1 MVRLG
6 FIIGFIATIGVL
18 LSGLAA
24 YRVHEQELT
33 VNGIAIA
40 RAIDVHASLVQD
52 RLTERE
58 LLARVASGLFRTPSV
73 VKANMLQPLRS
84 SIYAF
89 KTDFVVAGW
98 IARLKPAELDAA
110 RAQLASAGFP
120 NPAIRSDDDKPLG
133 TGAPDQPIDVLMD
146 VEPRN
151 KETAGL
157 AGRSYDQHPILG
169 PMLAQAMDSGK
180 PVASD
185 PLPLLRSDG
194 PIGLVLAAPV
204 LQEGEAQPAGFV
216 TFSYEL
222 APLMLANDDLSLFSV
237 VLRDPRNPEVELIA
251 NHQGSVSSRL
261 TAADGP
267 PPSMVRT
274 VTFGGRDWSLGYY
287 AKTNA
292 VKRAEETA
300 VVVAAIGLALTA
312 IICGLFGYV
321 AYNNLRLSREIQV
334 RIGFERRLTAVIDEL
349 NHRVKNIL
357 AVIQSIVTRTLR
369 HGSDIDVAREL
380 LIGRIHAMSNV
391 VSLLSESQWQGV
403 KLKGLFEARAIPHA
417 ERIAVS
423 GPDIAVSAR
432 AAQSLS
438 LLFFELASHSDEGLS
453 LVGKHPHIVAHWDV
467 TGEEPDT
474 IFHFRWEEFNTSEA
488 TRRADS
494 DFGLILLDRVAPE
507 ALGGVSKR
515 YFTDVSY
522 VYELTAPMETVV
534 DMTERDRTEQ
544 FAIAPRRAAM
554 TGQPSSLRK
563 QALPYHA
570 MSEVG
575 KGWSDADYHNDWG
588 YGPAC
593 AGTTNINRSSASAA
607 TQSTPQSKLEVL
619 RRLRSS
625 Q

>member
-1 MVRLG
+1 LVFILFRFLAAPAEGRYFFANSSLPSNRVVRLG
-6 FIIGFIATIGVL
+6 FIIGFIALVGVL
-18 LSGLAA
+18 LSALAA
-24 YRVHEQELT
+24 YRVHDQELT
-33 VNGIAIA
+33 VDGIALA

-58 LLARVASGLFRTPSV
+58 LLARVASGLFRAPSV
-73 VKANMLQPLRS
+73 IKANMLQPLRS
-84 SIYAF
+84 SIYTF
-89 KTDFVVAGW
+89 KTDFVVASW
-98 IARLKPAELDAA
+98 IARLQPNELEAA
-110 RAQLASAGFP
+110 RAELTSTGFP
-120 NPAIRSDDDKPLG
+120 NPTIRRFD
-133 TGAPDQPIDVLMD
+133 DQPLDPQSLDQPLDVVMD

-151 KETAGL
+151 AETMAFP
-157 AGRSYDQHPILG
+157 GRSFDQDPVLG
-169 PMLAQAMDSGK
+169 PTLARVMSEDK
-180 PVASD
+180 PVASE
-185 PLPLLRSDG
+185 PIPLLRPNG
-194 PIGLVLAAPV
+194 PVGLVLAAPV
-204 LQEGEAQPAGFV
+204 LQEGAVSPAGFV

-237 VLRDPRNPEVELIA
+237 VLKDPRDPNRELVA
-251 NHQGSVSSRL
+251 NDRGVVTTRTITQEM
-261 TAADGP
+261 P
-267 PPSMVRT
+267 PPSIIRT

-292 VKRAEETA
+292 AIRAQQTA
-300 VVVAAIGLALTA
+300 AVVAAIGLALTG
-312 IICGLFGYV
+312 IVCGLFGYV

-453 LVGKHPHIVAHWDV
+453 LVGKHPHIVAHWEL
-467 TGEEPDT
+467 TGEGPDT
-474 IFHFRWEEFNTSEA
+474 IFHFRWEEFNTSAA
-488 TRRADS
+488 TRREDS

-507 ALGGVSKR
+507 ALGGTSKR

-522 VYELTAPMETVV
+522 VYELIAPMETVI

-544 FAIAPRRAAM
+544 FSAPLKTSR
-554 TGQPSSLRK
+554 
-563 QALPYHA
+563 
-570 MSEVG
+570 
-575 KGWSDADYHNDWG
+575 
-588 YGPAC
+588 
-593 AGTTNINRSSASAA
+593 
-607 TQSTPQSKLEVL
+607 
-619 RRLRSS
+619 
-625 Q
+625 

>member
-6 FIIGFIATIGVL
+6 FIIGLIALIGVL

-24 YRVHEQELT
+24 YRVHDQELT
-33 VNGIAIA
+33 VDGIALA

-58 LLARVASGLFRTPSV
+58 LLARVASGLFRAPSV
-73 VKANMLQPLRS
+73 IKANMLQPLRA

-89 KTDFVVAGW
+89 KTDFVVASW
-98 IARLKPAELDAA
+98 VARLKPNELPAA
-110 RAQLASAGFP
+110 RAELAGAGFS
-120 NPAIRSDDDKPLG
+120 NPTIRGYDDQPLD
-133 TGAPDQPIDVLMD
+133 THALDQPIDVLMD

-151 KETAGL
+151 AETKAVP
-157 AGRSYDQHPILG
+157 GRAIDRQPVLG
-169 PMLAQAMDSGK
+169 PMLAQAMVDGK

-185 PLPLLRSDG
+185 PLPLLGPNG

-216 TFSYEL
+216 MFSYDL
-222 APLMLANDDLSLFSV
+222 ASLMLTNDDLSLFSV
-237 VLRDPRNPEVELIA
+237 VLKDPRDADGELIA
-251 NHQGSVSSRL
+251 DHQGIVTSR
-261 TAADGP
+261 TASADAA
-267 PPSMVRT
+267 PPSMMRT

-292 VKRAEETA
+292 ALRAQQTA
-300 VVVAAIGLALTA
+300 AVVAAIGLALTG
-312 IICGLFGYV
+312 IVCGLFGYV
-321 AYNNLRLSREIQV
+321 AYNNLRLSREIEV

-369 HGSDIDVAREL
+369 HGSDIDVVREL

-453 LVGKHPHIVAHWDV
+453 LVGKHPHIVAHWEV
-467 TGEEPDT
+467 TGDEPDT
-474 IFHFRWEEFNTSEA
+474 IFHFRWEEFNTSAA

-494 DFGLILLDRVAPE
+494 DFGVILLDRVAPE

-515 YFTDVSY
+515 YFSDVSY

-544 FAIAPRRAAM
+544 LSAPPR
-554 TGQPSSLRK
+554 P
-563 QALPYHA
+563 H
-570 MSEVG
+570 
-575 KGWSDADYHNDWG
+575 
-588 YGPAC
+588 
-593 AGTTNINRSSASAA
+593 
-607 TQSTPQSKLEVL
+607 
-619 RRLRSS
+619 
-625 Q
+625 

>member
-1 MVRLG
+1 VVRLG
-6 FIIGFIATIGVL
+6 FIIGFIALIGVL
-18 LSGLAA
+18 ISGAAA
-24 YRVHEQELT
+24 YRVHDQELT
-33 VNGIAIA
+33 LDRIALA

-58 LLARVASGLFRTPSV
+58 LLARVASGLFRAPSV
-73 VKANMLQPLRS
+73 MKADMLQPLRS

-89 KTDFVVAGW
+89 KTDFVVASW
-98 IARLKPAELDAA
+98 IARLKPDELPAASAELAK
-110 RAQLASAGFP
+110 AGFS
-120 NPAIRSDDDKPLG
+120 NPTIRDFDDKPL
-133 TGAPDQPIDVLMD
+133 DVQPLGNSLDVLMD
-146 VEPRN
+146 LEPRN
-151 KETAGL
+151 ADTIGFP
-157 AGRSYDQHPILG
+157 GRVLNNQPILG
-169 PMLAQAMDSGK
+169 STFAEAIAEGK

-185 PLPLLRSDG
+185 PIRLLRDDG

-204 LQEGEAQPAGFV
+204 QQEGDAQPAGFV

-222 APLMLANDDLSLFSV
+222 APLMLTNDDLSLFSV
-237 VLRDPRNPEVELIA
+237 VLKDPRSLTGEFVA
-251 NHQGSVSSRL
+251 NDQGLVTTRTAPQPGPLPSV
-261 TAADGP
+261 T
-267 PPSMVRT
+267 RT

-287 AKTNA
+287 AKINS
-292 VKRAEETA
+292 VMRAEQMA
-300 VVVAAIGLALTA
+300 AVVAAIGLALTS
-312 IICGLFGYV
+312 IVCGLFGYV
-321 AYNNLRLSREIQV
+321 AYNNLRLRREIEV

-417 ERIAVS
+417 DRIAIS

-453 LVGKHPHIVAHWDV
+453 LVGKHPHIVAHWEV
-467 TGEEPDT
+467 TGEAPAAT
-474 IFHFRWEEFNTSEA
+474 FNFRWEEFNTSAA

-494 DFGLILLDRVAPE
+494 DFGVILLDRVAPE

-522 VYELTAPMETVV
+522 VYELTAPMETVI

-544 FAIAPRRAAM
+544 LSAPLKRVR
-554 TGQPSSLRK
+554 
-563 QALPYHA
+563 
-570 MSEVG
+570 
-575 KGWSDADYHNDWG
+575 
-588 YGPAC
+588 
-593 AGTTNINRSSASAA
+593 
-607 TQSTPQSKLEVL
+607 
-619 RRLRSS
+619 
-625 Q
+625 

>member
-1 MVRLG
+1 VVRLG
-6 FIIGFIATIGVL
+6 FIIGFIALIGVL

-24 YRVHEQELT
+24 YRVHEQELQIER
-33 VNGIAIA
+33 IALA

-58 LLARVASGLFRTPSV
+58 LLARVASGLFRAPSV

-89 KTDFVVAGW
+89 KTDFVVATW
-98 IARLKPAELDAA
+98 IARLKPAELSEAEA
-110 RAQLASAGFP
+110 ELKSAGFS
-120 NPAIRSDDDKPLG
+120 NPTIRDFDDRPLDIKAIDKPVNV
-133 TGAPDQPIDVLMD
+133 QMD
-146 VEPRN
+146 LEPRTP
-151 KETAGL
+151 ETIGL
-157 AGRSYDQHPILG
+157 PGRALDRHSIVG
-169 PMLAQAMDSGK
+169 PMLAQAMAAGK

-185 PLPLLRSDG
+185 PIPLLRQNG

-204 LQEGEAQPAGFV
+204 SQEGSTDLAGFV

-222 APLMLANDDLSLFSV
+222 APLMLANDDRSLFSV
-237 VLRDPRNPEVELIA
+237 VLKDPRDANDEFVANDSGVVTSRAVNP
-251 NHQGSVSSRL
+251 
-261 TAADGP
+261 DGP
-267 PPSMVRT
+267 SPSMVRT

-292 VKRAEETA
+292 VQRAQQTA
-300 VVVAAIGLALTA
+300 VIVAGIGLALTG

-369 HGSDIDVAREL
+369 HGADIDVAREL

-391 VSLLSESQWQGV
+391 VTLLSESQWQGV
-403 KLKGLFEARAIPHA
+403 KLKGLFESRAIPHA
-417 ERIAVS
+417 DRIAVN

-453 LVGKHPHIVAHWDV
+453 LVGKHPHIVANWEV
-467 TGEEPDT
+467 TGEGADAM
-474 IFHFRWEEFNTSEA
+474 FHFRWEEFNTSAA
-488 TRRADS
+488 TRREDS

-507 ALGGVSKR
+507 ALGGTAKR

-522 VYELTAPMETVV
+522 VYELTAPMVTVV
-534 DMTERDRTEQ
+534 DMSERDRTDQ
-544 FAIAPRRAAM
+544 ISAPVR
-554 TGQPSSLRK
+554 
-563 QALPYHA
+563 
-570 MSEVG
+570 
-575 KGWSDADYHNDWG
+575 
-588 YGPAC
+588 
-593 AGTTNINRSSASAA
+593 
-607 TQSTPQSKLEVL
+607 
-619 RRLRSS
+619 
-625 Q
+625 

>member
-6 FIIGFIATIGVL
+6 FIIGFIALIGAL

-24 YRVHEQELT
+24 YRVHDQELA
-33 VNGIAIA
+33 VNGIALA

-58 LLARVASGLFRTPSV
+58 LLARVASGLFHAPSV
-73 VKANMLQPLRS
+73 IKANMLQPLRS

-89 KTDFVVAGW
+89 KTDFVVASW
-98 IARLKPAELDAA
+98 IARLKPSELEAA
-110 RAQLASAGFP
+110 RTELAHAGFS
-120 NPAIRSDDDKPLG
+120 NPAIRNFDDSPLDNG
-133 TGAPDQPIDVLMD
+133 SLDQPIDVLMD

-151 KETAGL
+151 AETMASP
-157 AGRSYDQHPILG
+157 GRTLDQQPILG
-169 PMLAQAMDSGK
+169 SMLAQAMADGK

-185 PLPLLRSDG
+185 PVPLLRPDG
-194 PIGLVLAAPV
+194 PVGLVLAAPV
-204 LQEGEAQPAGFV
+204 LQEGDSPPAGFV

-237 VLRDPRNPEVELIA
+237 VLKDPRSSGSELIE
-251 NHQGSVSSRL
+251 NDQGMVASRTATQQGPAPSV
-261 TAADGP
+261 T
-267 PPSMVRT
+267 RT

-292 VKRAEETA
+292 VVRAQQTA
-300 VVVAAIGLALTA
+300 AIVAAIGLALTG
-312 IICGLFGYV
+312 IVCGLFGYV

-369 HGSDIDVAREL
+369 HGSDIDIAREL

-453 LVGKHPHIVAHWDV
+453 LVGKHPHIVAHWEV
-467 TGEEPDT
+467 TGEDPDT
-474 IFHFRWEEFNTSEA
+474 VFQFRWEEFNTSAA
-488 TRRADS
+488 TRREDS
-494 DFGLILLDRVAPE
+494 DFGVILLDRVAPE

-522 VYELTAPMETVV
+522 VYELTAPMDTVI

-544 FAIAPRRAAM
+544 LSAP
-554 TGQPSSLRK
+554 PK
-563 QALPYHA
+563 
-570 MSEVG
+570 
-575 KGWSDADYHNDWG
+575 
-588 YGPAC
+588 
-593 AGTTNINRSSASAA
+593 AGR
-607 TQSTPQSKLEVL
+607 
-619 RRLRSS
+619 
-625 Q
+625 

>member
-1 MVRLG
+1 VVRLG
-6 FIIGFIATIGVL
+6 FIIGFIAFIGVL

-24 YRVHEQELT
+24 YRVHDQELT
-33 VNGIAIA
+33 VEGIALA

-58 LLARVASGLFRTPSV
+58 LLARVASGLFHAPSV
-73 VKANMLQPLRS
+73 INADMLQPLRT

-98 IARLKPAELDAA
+98 IARLQPSELAAA
-110 RAQLASAGFP
+110 RKELASAGFSDP
-120 NPAIRSDDDKPLG
+120 TIRGFDDSPRDTKSLDK
-133 TGAPDQPIDVLMD
+133 PIDVLMD

-151 KETAGL
+151 ALTIAFP
-157 AGRSYDQHPILG
+157 GRSLDQQPILG
-169 PMLAQAMDSGK
+169 PMFAQAMAHGK
-180 PVASD
+180 PVSSD
-185 PLPLLRSDG
+185 PLPLMGMDAPMG
-194 PIGLVLAAPV
+194 IVLAAPV
-204 LQEGEAQPAGFV
+204 LQEGNASTVGFV

-237 VLRDPRNPEVELIA
+237 VLKDPRTADSELIA
-251 NHQGSVSSRL
+251 NDQGVVTSRMV
-261 TAADGP
+261 TQDGP
-267 PPSMVRT
+267 APSMVRT

-287 AKTNA
+287 AKINA
-292 VKRAEETA
+292 ARRANQTA
-300 VVVAAIGLALTA
+300 AIVAAIGLALTG
-312 IICGLFGYV
+312 IVGGLFGYV

-369 HGSDIDVAREL
+369 HGSNIDVAREL

-453 LVGKHPHIVAHWDV
+453 LVGKHPHIVAHWEV
-467 TGEEPDT
+467 TGEDPDLT
-474 IFHFRWEEFNTSEA
+474 FHFRWEEFNTSAA
-488 TRRADS
+488 TRREDS

-507 ALGGVSKR
+507 ALGGTSKR

-522 VYELTAPMETVV
+522 VYELSAPMETVI

-544 FAIAPRRAAM
+544 L
-554 TGQPSSLRK
+554 SV
-563 QALPYHA
+563 LPKA
-570 MSEVG
+570 
-575 KGWSDADYHNDWG
+575 K
-588 YGPAC
+588 
-593 AGTTNINRSSASAA
+593 R
-607 TQSTPQSKLEVL
+607 
-619 RRLRSS
+619 
-625 Q
+625 

>member
-1 MVRLG
+1 VVRLG
-6 FIIGFIATIGVL
+6 FIIGLIALIGL
-18 LSGLAA
+18 MLSGAA
-24 YRVHEQELT
+24 SFRVHEQELT
-33 VNGIAIA
+33 IDGIALA

-58 LLARVASGLFRTPSV
+58 LLARVASGLFRAPSL

-89 KTDFVVAGW
+89 KTDFLVASW
-98 IARLKPAELDAA
+98 IARLKPGELDEAG
-110 RAQLASAGFP
+110 RELASAGFS
-120 NPAIRSDDDKPLG
+120 NPKIRNFDGKPIDSRSLDK
-133 TGAPDQPIDVLMD
+133 PIDVLMD

-151 KETAGL
+151 AENMAL
-157 AGRSYDQHPILG
+157 AGRALDQSPSIG
-169 PMLAQAMDSGK
+169 SMLARAMAEGK

-185 PLPLLRSDG
+185 PVNLVRPNG
-194 PIGLVLAAPV
+194 PVGIVLAAPV
-204 LQEGEAQPAGFV
+204 IQDGTTSPAGFV

-222 APLMLANDDLSLFSV
+222 APLMLTNDDQSLFSV
-237 VLRDPRNPEVELIA
+237 VLKDPRSADGELIA
-251 NHQGSVSSRL
+251 NDQGVVTSRQA
-261 TAADGP
+261 AADGP
-267 PPSMVRT
+267 APSATRIVA
-274 VTFGGRDWSLGYY
+274 FGDRDWSLAYY
-287 AKTNA
+287 AKINA
-292 VKRAEETA
+292 TKRAQQTA
-300 VVVAAIGLALTA
+300 AIVGAIGLALTVM
-312 IICGLFGYV
+312 ICGLFGYV

-453 LVGKHPHIVAHWDV
+453 LVGKHPHVVAKWEV
-467 TGEEPDT
+467 TGEQPDT

-488 TRRADS
+488 TRRPDS

-507 ALGGVSKR
+507 ALGGTSKR

-522 VYELTAPMETVV
+522 VYELTAPMGTVV
-534 DMTERDRTEQ
+534 DMTERDRTERISAPVRP
-544 FAIAPRRAAM
+544 AI
-554 TGQPSSLRK
+554 
-563 QALPYHA
+563 
-570 MSEVG
+570 
-575 KGWSDADYHNDWG
+575 
-588 YGPAC
+588 
-593 AGTTNINRSSASAA
+593 
-607 TQSTPQSKLEVL
+607 
-619 RRLRSS
+619 
-625 Q
+625 

>member
-1 MVRLG
+1 VVRLG
-6 FIIGFIATIGVL
+6 FIIGFIALVGVL

-24 YRVHEQELT
+24 YRVHEQELALDR
-33 VNGIAIA
+33 IAIA

-58 LLARVASGLFRTPSV
+58 LLARVAAGLFHAPSTI
-73 VKANMLQPLRS
+73 KADMLQPLRA

-98 IARLKPAELDAA
+98 IARLRPDELDAA
-110 RAQLASAGFP
+110 RAELASAGFS
-120 NPAIRSDDDKPLG
+120 NPEIRSYDDSPRNTRTL
-133 TGAPDQPIDVLMD
+133 DQPIDVLMD

-151 KETAGL
+151 AQTMAFV
-157 AGRSYDQHPILG
+157 GRSFDQNPVLG
-169 PMLAQAMDSGK
+169 PMLAKAMATGK
-180 PVASD
+180 PAASD
-185 PLPLLRSDG
+185 PVSLLRPDG

-204 LQEGEAQPAGFV
+204 LQDGGATPAGFV

-222 APLMLANDDLSLFSV
+222 APLMLTNDDLSLFSV
-237 VLRDPRNPEVELIA
+237 VLKDPREANGELIA
-251 NHQGSVSSRL
+251 NDQGVVTSRIANPEGPAPSV
-261 TAADGP
+261 T
-267 PPSMVRT
+267 RT
-274 VTFGGRDWSLGYY
+274 VTFGGRDWLLGYY

-292 VKRAEETA
+292 VKRAQQTA
-300 VVVAAIGLALTA
+300 ALVAAIGLALTG
-312 IICGLFGYV
+312 IVCGLFGYV

-369 HGSDIDVAREL
+369 HGSDIDVARDL

-403 KLKGLFEARAIPHA
+403 KLKGLFEARAIPHSD
-417 ERIAVS
+417 RIAVS
-423 GPDIAVSAR
+423 GPDISVSAR

-453 LVGKHPHIVAHWDV
+453 LVGKHPHIVAHWEV
-467 TGEEPDT
+467 AGENPGA
-474 IFHFRWEEFNTSEA
+474 IFHFRWEEFNTSAA
-488 TRRADS
+488 TRQEDS
-494 DFGLILLDRVAPE
+494 DFGVILLDRVAPE
-507 ALGGVSKR
+507 ALGGTSKR

-544 FAIAPRRAAM
+544 LSRR
-554 TGQPSSLRK
+554 
-563 QALPYHA
+563 
-570 MSEVG
+570 
-575 KGWSDADYHNDWG
+575 
-588 YGPAC
+588 
-593 AGTTNINRSSASAA
+593 
-607 TQSTPQSKLEVL
+607 
-619 RRLRSS
+619 
-625 Q
+625 